1 MLKYWQRRP
10 ESAEVREWLGDS
22 AVKTCVFHRTTS
34 DFEVFDTSRGDLGT
48 HFGPLQLVNTLPR
61 FEAADGEVM
70 PGDRIIPAWLRMR
83 RPLRLRDE
91 GSFHADGIAIQL
103 AQKGLLSMKQAREI
117 FSECDANFRARKH
130 HDPYLL
136 ALIKN
141 AGYDGGSYLRG
152 SAALPAARGEIGTE
166 APRPFVG
173 GVFSPPLN
181 RTTLAGDDPAPP
193 PLRYL
198 TPS

>member
-83 RPLRLRDE
+83 RPLRLRD
-91 GSFHADGIAIQL
+91 GG
-103 AQKGLLSMKQAREI
+103 
-117 FSECDANFRARKH
+117 
-130 HDPYLL
+130 
-136 ALIKN
+136 
-141 AGYDGGSYLRG
+141 GYDGVSYLSVWDRVRG
-152 SAALPAARGEIGTE
+152 GCFIAFESTQICPAFVARDGLFQDEYHAMRE
-166 APRPFVG
+166 RM
-173 GVFSPPLN
+173 
-181 RTTLAGDDPAPP
+181 R
-193 PLRYL
+193 
-198 TPS
+198 

>member
-141 AGYDGGSYLRG
+141 AGYDGVSYLSVWDRVRG
-152 SAALPAARGEIGTE
+152 GCFIAFESTQICPAFVARDGLFQDEYHAMRE
-166 APRPFVG
+166 RM
-173 GVFSPPLN
+173 
-181 RTTLAGDDPAPP
+181 R
-193 PLRYL
+193 
-198 TPS
+198 